1 MSSPVYSTLLIEAT
15 SVSINA
21 GYTVPA
27 GYTVIV
33 RDICV
38 FLFGAP
44 DDSEMTVLNEGTQAR
59 IYAKLY
65 TSSYEYDHW
74 VGHQVFPAG
83 STIQA
88 IGDGPTEQS
97 VRISG
102 YLLSP

>member
-1 MSSPVYSTLLIEAT
+1 MASPVYSTLLIEAV

-21 GYTVPA
+21 EYTVPE
-27 GYTVIV
+27 GFTVIV
-33 RDICV
+33 RDISV
-38 FLFGAP
+38 FLFGSP
-44 DDSEMTVLNEGTQAR
+44 DDSEMTVLNMGTGAR

-65 TSSYEYDHW
+65 SSSYEYDHW
-74 VGHQVFPAG
+74 VGHQVFGSG